1 VELTSEIAAE
11 EPAPPFEAPAAL
23 VPFSDEL
30 WPQVQGFL
38 RAAFPEAPLKADR
51 DYFDWRFRGSPLG
64 TSLDQYFLLIER
76 GAIVGQIA
84 TLRDRIRIGS
94 TWHEAR
100 WLVDL
105 IVSAAH
111 RGGLGAARLIERV
124 KSGGALVLGSGV
136 TPNLERFYTSLK
148 FRRVEA
154 SRTLYQP
161 IHPSRLARAAGLTLS
176 TSRRL
181 ALAAGDGV
189 LALAQRLRARLP
201 RGRNAPL
208 VEEVGADDPR
218 LEPFLA
224 RMLPGLGVTTY
235 RDPSWMRWRF
245 ERRPVGKH
253 ALYVSHQPG
262 SAAISGFAAMKWLRR
277 DSSLRWME
285 VADLLVAPGD
295 IGTLRALTRQALVLA
310 TSSEVDFIRL
320 RCSHPFQLHTLRGAL
335 WLDHTRPSTDDIY
348 VWSRNESLA
357 AAFAEGPH
365 HFTGV
370 VADRINYAADEWT

>member
-1 VELTSEIAAE
+1 VDLASEAPPE
-11 EPAPPFEAPAAL
+11 EPVPAFEAPAVL
-23 VPFSDEL
+23 VPFSDDR
-30 WPQVQGFL
+30 WPQVQAFL
-38 RAAFPEAPLKADR
+38 RSAFPEAPLKADR
-51 DYFDWRFRGSPLG
+51 EYFDWRFRDNPMGS
-64 TSLDQYFLLIER
+64 SLDQYFLLVER

-94 TWHEAR
+94 AWHEAR

-105 IVSAAH
+105 IVAAAH

-124 KSGGALVLGSGV
+124 KTAGPLVLGSGV
-136 TPNLERFYTSLK
+136 TPNLDRFYTSLK

-161 IHPSRLARAAGLTLS
+161 IHPSRLARAAGLALPVT
-176 TSRRL
+176 RRL

-189 LALAQRLRARLP
+189 LAKVQWLRARLP

-218 LEPFLA
+218 LEPFLT

-235 RDPSWMRWRF
+235 RDPDWLRWRF
-245 ERRPVGKH
+245 ERRPVGRH
-253 ALYVSHQPG
+253 ALYVSRDPG
-262 SAAISGFAAMKWLRR
+262 SSAISGFAAMKWLRR

-285 VADLLVAPGD
+285 LADLLVAPGD
-295 IGTLRALTRQALVLA
+295 VATLRALMRQAVLLA
-310 TSSEVDFIRL
+310 TGSGVDFIRL
-320 RCSHPFQLHTLRGAL
+320 RCSHPFQLATLRGSL

-348 VWSRNESLA
+348 MWSRDEALA

-370 VADRINYAADEWT
+370 VADRINYAADEW